1 MRITAT
7 LEPTG
12 GNNTAFVLT
21 DDQVAALGGGGR
33 PKVAVTVKGVTFRT
47 SVARMGGRWLL
58 GVNTARRTE
67 VGISA
72 GDACEVDIV
81 LDETP
86 RTVQV
91 PDDLATALAADRARA
106 EAWAG
111 WSFTRQNQAATSL
124 TSAKKPETRATR
136 LAKVLDDLGR

>member
-1 MRITAT
+1 MRIHAT

-21 DDQVAALGGGGR
+21 DVQVAALDGGGR
-33 PKVAVTVKGVTFRT
+33 PKVAATVNGVTLRT

-58 GVNTARRTE
+58 GVNAARRTE
-67 VGISA
+67 AGISA
-72 GDACEVDIV
+72 GDLCEVDIV

-86 RTVQV
+86 RTVEV
-91 PDDLATALAADRARA
+91 PDDLAAALASDRARA
-106 EAWAG
+106 EVWAG

-124 TSAKKPETRATR
+124 TSAKRPETRASR

>member
-1 MRITAT
+1 MRISTT

-12 GNNTAFVLT
+12 GNNTAFVLD
-21 DDQVAALGGGGR
+21 DDQVAQLGGGGR
-33 PKVAVTVKGVTFRT
+33 PKVAVSVNGTTFAT

-58 GVNTARRTE
+58 GVNAARRAAAGLT
-67 VGISA
+67 A
-72 GDACEVDIV
+72 GDVCEIEVV

-86 RTVQV
+86 RTVEV
-91 PDDLATALAADRARA
+91 PEDLAAALAADPGRA

-124 TSAKKPETRATR
+124 TSAKKPETRAAR
-136 LAKVLDDLGR
+136 LTKVLDALG